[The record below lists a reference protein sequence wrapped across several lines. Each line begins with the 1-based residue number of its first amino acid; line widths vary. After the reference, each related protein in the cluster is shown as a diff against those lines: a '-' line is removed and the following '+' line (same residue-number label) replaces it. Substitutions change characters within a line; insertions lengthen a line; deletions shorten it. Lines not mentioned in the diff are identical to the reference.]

1 MHLMVQGIEAKTMSI
16 ITAITDIFSYEFLF
30 IPLIVGLLVSLCAA
44 LLGSVLVLKRFSMI
58 GDGLSHVGYGALCI
72 AAAAGIAPL
81 KIAIPVVI
89 VAAFFL
95 LRISRNSRING
106 DSAIA
111 LISCTAMAVG
121 VLTIKLAGNVNID
134 VAGYMFGSMM
144 SISKSDVPLSVA
156 ISVTVI
162 LMYLLMYNG
171 IFSITFD
178 ESFAKATGTKV
189 SFYNTVVS
197 ILTAVTI
204 VVGMRL
210 MGAILISSLLIFPS
224 LTSMRFFRSFRGV
237 VMCSAVVSTLSF
249 IVGFV
254 GAYIFDT
261 PTGASVVAVN
271 AVMFIIFSIA
281 GKIKQKTSRKNC
293 C

>member
-1 MHLMVQGIEAKTMSI
+1 MSF
-16 ITAITDIFSYEFLF
+16 ITEIFSYPFLRT
-30 IPLIVGLLVSLCAA
+30 PLLVGILVSLCAA

-58 GDGLSHVGYGALCI
+58 GDGLSHVGYGALCV

-89 VAAFFL
+89 VAAYFL

-111 LISCTAMAVG
+111 LISGTAIAVG
-121 VLTIKLAGNVNID
+121 VLTVKLAGNVNID
-134 VAGYMFGSMM
+134 VGSYMFGS
-144 SISKSDVPLSVA
+144 IVAVNKSDVTVSIILSAV
-156 ISVTVI
+156 VI
-162 LMYLLMYNG
+162 LLYALMYKTV
-171 IFSITFD
+171 FSVTFD

-189 SFYNTVVS
+189 SFYNTV
-197 ILTAVTI
+197 IALLTAVTI

-224 LTSMRFFRSFRGV
+224 LTAMRFFRSFRGV
-237 VMCSAVVSTLSF
+237 VLCSAVVSTLSF
-249 IVGFV
+249 FLGFV
-254 GAYIFDT
+254 AAYRFDL

-271 AVMFIIFSIA
+271 AIMFVLFSIA
-281 GKIKQKTSRKNC
+281 GKIKQRLSKKNC

>member
-1 MHLMVQGIEAKTMSI
+1 MSF
-16 ITAITDIFSYEFLF
+16 ITTISEIFSYSFLRT
-30 IPLIVGLLVSLCAA
+30 PLLVGILVSLCAA

-58 GDGLSHVGYGALCI
+58 GDGLSHVGYGSLCI

-89 VAAFFL
+89 IAAFFL

-111 LISCTAMAVG
+111 LISGTAIAIG
-121 VLTIKLAGNVNID
+121 VLTVKLAGNVNID
-134 VAGYMFGSMM
+134 VGNYLFGS
-144 SISKSDVPLSVA
+144 IVAVNKSDVIISIVLSAVVL
-156 ISVTVI
+156 SLYVI
-162 LMYLLMYNG
+162 MHNG
-171 IFSITFD
+171 IFSVTFD

-189 SFYNTVVS
+189 SFYNTIVA

-204 VVGMRL
+204 VVGMQL

-224 LTSMRFFRSFRGV
+224 LTAMRFFRSFRGV
-237 VMCSAVVSTLSF
+237 VICSAVVSVLGF
-249 IVGFV
+249 FLGFV
-254 GAYIFDT
+254 SAYRFDL
-261 PTGASVVAVN
+261 PTGASVVVVN
-271 AVMFIIFSIA
+271 AIFFVLFSIA
-281 GKIKQKTSRKNC
+281 GKIKQRISKKNC

>member
-1 MHLMVQGIEAKTMSI
+1 MSFF
-16 ITAITDIFSYEFLF
+16 TTVSEIFSYSFLRM
-30 IPLIVGLLVSLCAA
+30 PLIVGILVSLCAA

-58 GDGLSHVGYGALCI
+58 GDGLSHVGYGSLCV

-81 KIAIPVVI
+81 QIAIPVVI
-89 VAAFFL
+89 IAAFFL

-111 LISCTAMAVG
+111 LISGTAIAIG
-121 VLTIKLAGNVNID
+121 VLTVKLAGNVNID
-134 VAGYMFGSMM
+134 VGSYMFGS
-144 SISKSDVPLSVA
+144 IVAVNKSDVIISIVLSAV
-156 ISVTVI
+156 VLLLYVI
-162 LMYLLMYNG
+162 MYNG
-171 IFSITFD
+171 IFSVTFD

-189 SFYNTVVS
+189 SFYNTVVA

-224 LTSMRFFRSFRGV
+224 LTAMRFFRSFRGV
-237 VMCSAVVSTLSF
+237 VICSAVVSALSF
-249 IVGFV
+249 FLGFV
-254 GAYIFDT
+254 AAYRFDL

-271 AVMFIIFSIA
+271 AIMFILFSIA
-281 GKIKQKTSRKNC
+281 GKIKQRVSKKNC

>member
-1 MHLMVQGIEAKTMSI
+1 MSFF
-16 ITAITDIFSYEFLF
+16 TAITEIFSYSFLRT
-30 IPLIVGLLVSLCAA
+30 PLLVGILVSLCAA

-58 GDGLSHVGYGALCI
+58 GDGLSHVGYGALCV

-111 LISCTAMAVG
+111 LISGTAIAIG
-121 VLTIKLAGNVNID
+121 VLTVKLAGNVNID
-134 VAGYMFGSMM
+134 VGSYMFGS
-144 SISKSDVPLSVA
+144 IVAVNKSDVVISIVLSAV
-156 ISVTVI
+156 VLLLYVI
-162 LMYLLMYNG
+162 MHNG
-171 IFSITFD
+171 IFSVTFD

-189 SFYNTVVS
+189 SFYNTVVA

-224 LTSMRFFRSFRGV
+224 LTAMRFFRSFRGV
-237 VMCSAVVSTLSF
+237 VICSAAVSALGF
-249 IVGFV
+249 FLGFV
-254 GAYIFDT
+254 AAYRFDL

-271 AVMFIIFSIA
+271 AIFFVLFSIA
-281 GKIKQKTSRKNC
+281 GKIKQRLSKKNC

>member
-1 MHLMVQGIEAKTMSI
+1 MSF
-16 ITAITDIFSYEFLF
+16 ITAITDIFSYDFLI
-30 IPLIVGLLVSLCAA
+30 IPLIVGILVSLCAA

-58 GDGLSHVGYGALCI
+58 GDGLSHVGYGALCV

-111 LISCTAMAVG
+111 LISGTAIAVG
-121 VLTIKLAGNVNID
+121 VLTVKLAGNVNID
-134 VAGYMFGSMM
+134 VGSYMFGS
-144 SISKSDVPLSVA
+144 IVAIDNSDVVISIALSAV
-156 ISVTVI
+156 VI

-171 IFSITFD
+171 IFSVTFD

-224 LTSMRFFRSFRGV
+224 LTAMRFFRSFQGV
-237 VMCSAVVSTLSF
+237 VICSAVVSTLSF
-249 IVGFV
+249 FVGFV

-261 PTGASVVAVN
+261 PTGASVVAIN
-271 AVMFIIFSIA
+271 AICFIIFAVA
-281 GKIKQKTSRKNC
+281 GTIKQKTSKKQC

>member
-1 MHLMVQGIEAKTMSI
+1 MSFI
-16 ITAITDIFSYEFLF
+16 NAITEIFSYSLLRT
-30 IPLIVGLLVSLCAA
+30 PLIVGILVSLCAA

-58 GDGLSHVGYGALCI
+58 GDGLSHVGYGALCV

-81 KIAIPVVI
+81 KVAIPVVI
-89 VAAFFL
+89 VAAFLL

-111 LISCTAMAVG
+111 LISGTAIAIG
-121 VLTIKLAGNVNID
+121 VLTVKLAGNVNID
-134 VAGYMFGSMM
+134 VGSYMFGSIVA
-144 SISKSDVPLSVA
+144 ISKSDVVISIVLSAV
-156 ISVTVI
+156 VI
-162 LMYLLMYNG
+162 LMYLIMYNG

-189 SFYNTVVS
+189 SFYNTVVA

-204 VVGMRL
+204 VIGMQL
-210 MGAILISSLLIFPS
+210 MGAILISSLLIFPA
-224 LTSMRFFRSFRGV
+224 LTAMRFFRSFRGV
-237 VMCSAVVSTLSF
+237 VMCSAVVSVLSF
-249 IVGFV
+249 FVGFV
-254 GAYIFDT
+254 AAYMLDT

-271 AVMFIIFSIA
+271 AIMFVLFSIA
-281 GKIKQKTSRKNC
+281 GKIKQKTAKKNC

>member
-1 MHLMVQGIEAKTMSI
+1 MTFFKD
-16 ITAITDIFSYEFLF
+16 ITEVFSYSFLTV
-30 IPLIVGLLVSLCAA
+30 PLLVGVLVSVCAA

-58 GDGLSHVGYGALCI
+58 GDGLSHVGYGALCV

-81 KIAIPVVI
+81 RLAIPVVV
-89 VAAFFL
+89 VAAYFL
-95 LRISRNSRING
+95 LKISRSSRING

-111 LISCTAMAVG
+111 LISGTAISVG
-121 VLTIKLAGNVNID
+121 VLTVKLAGNVNID
-134 VAGYMFGSMM
+134 VGSYMFGS
-144 SISKSDVPLSVA
+144 IVAVDESDVVISVVLSVVVIVMYA
-156 ISVTVI
+156 I
-162 LMYLLMYNG
+162 MYNG

-189 SFYNTVVS
+189 SRYNTA
-197 ILTAVTI
+197 IALLTAVTI

-224 LTSMRFFRSFRGV
+224 LTSMRVFRSFRGV
-237 VMCSAVVSTLSF
+237 VISSAVVSAASF
-249 IVGFV
+249 FLGFIA
-254 GAYIFDT
+254 AYHFDT

-271 AVMFIIFSIA
+271 AVAFVVFSIV
-281 GKIKQKTSRKNC
+281 GKIKQLSSKPC

>member
-1 MHLMVQGIEAKTMSI
+1 MSI
-16 ITAITDIFSYEFLF
+16 ITEIFSYSFLRT
-30 IPLIVGLLVSLCAA
+30 PLIVGILVSLCAA

-58 GDGLSHVGYGALCI
+58 GDGLSHVGYGALCV

-89 VAAFFL
+89 IAAFFL

-111 LISCTAMAVG
+111 LISGTAIAVG
-121 VLTIKLAGNVNID
+121 VLTVKLAGNVNID
-134 VAGYMFGSMM
+134 VGSYMFGS
-144 SISKSDVPLSVA
+144 IVAVNKSDVIISIVLSAV
-156 ISVTVI
+156 VLLLYVI
-162 LMYLLMYNG
+162 MHNG
-171 IFSITFD
+171 IFSVTFD

-189 SFYNTVVS
+189 SFYNTVVA

-224 LTSMRFFRSFRGV
+224 LTAMRFFRSFRGV
-237 VMCSAVVSTLSF
+237 VICSAAVSAIGFFL
-249 IVGFV
+249 GFV
-254 GAYIFDT
+254 AAYRFDL

-271 AVMFIIFSIA
+271 AIFFVLFSIA
-281 GKIKQKTSRKNC
+281 GKIKQRVKKNNC

>member
-1 MHLMVQGIEAKTMSI
+1 MSL
-16 ITAITDIFSYEFLF
+16 ITAITEIFSYPFLRT
-30 IPLIVGLLVSLCAA
+30 PLLVGILVSLCAA

-58 GDGLSHVGYGALCI
+58 GDGLSHVGYGALCV

-89 VAAFFL
+89 VAAYFL

-111 LISCTAMAVG
+111 LISGTAIAVG
-121 VLTIKLAGNVNID
+121 VLTVKLAGNVNID
-134 VAGYMFGSMM
+134 VGSYMFGS
-144 SISKSDVPLSVA
+144 IVAVNKSDVTVSIILSV
-156 ISVTVI
+156 VVI
-162 LMYLLMYNG
+162 LLYALMYKTV
-171 IFSITFD
+171 FSVTFD

-189 SFYNTVVS
+189 SFYNTV
-197 ILTAVTI
+197 IALLTAVTI

-224 LTSMRFFRSFRGV
+224 LTAMRFFRSFRGV
-237 VMCSAVVSTLSF
+237 VLCSAVVSTLSF
-249 IVGFV
+249 FLGFV
-254 GAYIFDT
+254 AAYRFDL

-271 AVMFIIFSIA
+271 AIMFVLFSIA
-281 GKIKQKTSRKNC
+281 GKVKQRLSKKNC

>member
-1 MHLMVQGIEAKTMSI
+1 MSFF
-16 ITAITDIFSYEFLF
+16 TAITEIFSYSFLRT
-30 IPLIVGLLVSLCAA
+30 PLLVGILVSLCAA

-58 GDGLSHVGYGALCI
+58 GDGLSHVGYGALCV

-89 VAAFFL
+89 IAAFFL

-111 LISCTAMAVG
+111 LISGTAIAIG
-121 VLTIKLAGNVNID
+121 VLTVKLAGNVNID
-134 VAGYMFGSMM
+134 VGSYMFGS
-144 SISKSDVPLSVA
+144 IVAVNKSDVIISIILSAV
-156 ISVTVI
+156 VLLLYVI
-162 LMYLLMYNG
+162 MHNG
-171 IFSITFD
+171 IFSVTFD

-189 SFYNTVVS
+189 SFYNTVVA

-224 LTSMRFFRSFRGV
+224 LTAMRFFRSFRGV
-237 VMCSAVVSTLSF
+237 VICSAAVSALGF
-249 IVGFV
+249 FLGFV
-254 GAYIFDT
+254 AAYRFDL

-271 AVMFIIFSIA
+271 AIAFVLFSIA
-281 GKIKQKTSRKNC
+281 GKIKQRVSKKNC

>member
-1 MHLMVQGIEAKTMSI
+1 MSF
-16 ITAITDIFSYEFLF
+16 ITAITDIFSYDFLI
-30 IPLIVGLLVSLCAA
+30 IPLIVGILVSLCAA

-58 GDGLSHVGYGALCI
+58 GDGLSHVGYGALCV

-111 LISCTAMAVG
+111 LISGTAIAVG
-121 VLTIKLAGNVNID
+121 VLTVKLAGNVNID
-134 VAGYMFGSMM
+134 VGSYMFGS
-144 SISKSDVPLSVA
+144 IVAIDNSDVVISIALSAV
-156 ISVTVI
+156 VI

-171 IFSITFD
+171 IFSVTFD

-224 LTSMRFFRSFRGV
+224 LTAMRFFRSFRGV

-249 IVGFV
+249 FVGFV

-261 PTGASVVAVN
+261 PTGASVVAIN
-271 AVMFIIFSIA
+271 AICFIIFAVA
-281 GKIKQKTSRKNC
+281 GTIKQKTSKKQC

>member
-1 MHLMVQGIEAKTMSI
+1 MSF
-16 ITAITDIFSYEFLF
+16 ITAITDIFSYDFLI
-30 IPLIVGLLVSLCAA
+30 IPLIVGILVSLCAA

-58 GDGLSHVGYGALCI
+58 GDGLSHVGYGALCV

-111 LISCTAMAVG
+111 LISGTAIAVG
-121 VLTIKLAGNVNID
+121 VLTVKLAGNVNID
-134 VAGYMFGSMM
+134 VGSYMFGS
-144 SISKSDVPLSVA
+144 IVAIDNSDVVISIALSAV
-156 ISVTVI
+156 VI

-171 IFSITFD
+171 IFSVTFD

-224 LTSMRFFRSFRGV
+224 LTAMRFFRSFRGV

-249 IVGFV
+249 
-254 GAYIFDT
+254 
-261 PTGASVVAVN
+261 
-271 AVMFIIFSIA
+271 
-281 GKIKQKTSRKNC
+281 
-293 C
+293 

>member
-1 MHLMVQGIEAKTMSI
+1 MLRT
-16 ITAITDIFSYEFLF
+16 
-30 IPLIVGLLVSLCAA
+30 PLIVGILVSLCAA

-58 GDGLSHVGYGALCI
+58 GDGLSHVGYGALCV

-81 KIAIPVVI
+81 KVAIPIVI
-89 VAAFFL
+89 VAAFLL

-111 LISCTAMAVG
+111 LISGTAIAIG
-121 VLTIKLAGNVNID
+121 VLTVKLAGNVNID
-134 VAGYMFGSMM
+134 VGSYMFGSIVA
-144 SISKSDVPLSVA
+144 ISKSDVIISVA
-156 ISVTVI
+156 LSIVVI

-171 IFSITFD
+171 IFSVTFD

-189 SFYNTVVS
+189 SFYNTVVA

-204 VVGMRL
+204 VIGMQL
-210 MGAILISSLLIFPS
+210 MGAILISSLLIFPT
-224 LTSMRFFRSFRGV
+224 LTAMRFFRSFRGV
-237 VMCSAVVSTLSF
+237 VMCSAVVSVLSF
-249 IVGFV
+249 FIGFV
-254 GAYIFDT
+254 AAYIFDT

-271 AVMFIIFSIA
+271 AVMFVLFSIA
-281 GKIKQKTSRKNC
+281 GKIKPKTLKKQC

>member
-1 MHLMVQGIEAKTMSI
+1 MSL
-16 ITAITDIFSYEFLF
+16 ITAITEIFSYPFLRT
-30 IPLIVGLLVSLCAA
+30 PLLVGILVSLCAA

-58 GDGLSHVGYGALCI
+58 GDGLSHVGYGALCV

-89 VAAFFL
+89 VAAYFL

-111 LISCTAMAVG
+111 LISGTAIAVG
-121 VLTIKLAGNVNID
+121 VLTVKLAGNVNID
-134 VAGYMFGSMM
+134 VGSYMFGS
-144 SISKSDVPLSVA
+144 IVAVNKSDVTVSIILSAV
-156 ISVTVI
+156 VI
-162 LMYLLMYNG
+162 LMYALMYKTV
-171 IFSITFD
+171 FSVTFD

-189 SFYNTVVS
+189 SFYNTV
-197 ILTAVTI
+197 IALLTAVTI

-224 LTSMRFFRSFRGV
+224 LTAMRFFRSFRGV
-237 VMCSAVVSTLSF
+237 VLCSAVVSTLSF
-249 IVGFV
+249 FLGFV
-254 GAYIFDT
+254 AAYHFDL

-271 AVMFIIFSIA
+271 AIMFVIFSIA
-281 GKIKQKTSRKNC
+281 GKIKQRLSKKNC

>member
-1 MHLMVQGIEAKTMSI
+1 MSF
-16 ITAITDIFSYEFLF
+16 ITAITEIFSYPFLRT
-30 IPLIVGLLVSLCAA
+30 PLIVGILVSLCAA

-58 GDGLSHVGYGALCI
+58 GDGLSHVGYGALCV
-72 AAAAGIAPL
+72 AAAAGVAPL

-111 LISCTAMAVG
+111 LISGTAIAVG
-121 VLTIKLAGNVNID
+121 VLTVKLAGNVNID
-134 VAGYMFGSMM
+134 VGSYMFGSIVAID
-144 SISKSDVPLSVA
+144 SSDVI
-156 ISVTVI
+156 ISVVLSAVVI

-171 IFSITFD
+171 IFSVTFD

-189 SFYNTVVS
+189 SFYNTVVA

-204 VVGMRL
+204 VIGMRL
-210 MGAILISSLLIFPS
+210 MGAILISSLLIFPA
-224 LTSMRFFRSFRGV
+224 LTAMRFFRSFRGV
-237 VMCSAVVSTLSF
+237 VMCSAVVSAFSF
-249 IVGFV
+249 FVGFV
-254 GAYIFDT
+254 AAYSFDT

-271 AVMFIIFSIA
+271 AVMFVLFSIA
-281 GKIKQKTSRKNC
+281 GKIKQKTAKKQC
-293 C
+293 

>member
-1 MHLMVQGIEAKTMSI
+1 MSI
-16 ITAITDIFSYEFLF
+16 INAITEIFSYSVLRT
-30 IPLIVGLLVSLCAA
+30 PLIVGILVSLCAA

-58 GDGLSHVGYGALCI
+58 GDGLSHVGYGALCV

-81 KIAIPVVI
+81 KIAIPIVI
-89 VAAFFL
+89 VAAFLL

-111 LISCTAMAVG
+111 LISGTAIAVG
-121 VLTIKLAGNVNID
+121 VLTVKLTGNVNID
-134 VAGYMFGSMM
+134 VGSYMFGSIVA
-144 SISKSDVPLSVA
+144 ISKSDVIISIALSIV
-156 ISVTVI
+156 VI

-171 IFSITFD
+171 IFSVTFD

-189 SFYNTVVS
+189 TFYNTFVA

-204 VVGMRL
+204 VIGMRL

-224 LTSMRFFRSFRGV
+224 LTAMRFFRSFRGV
-237 VMCSAVVSTLSF
+237 VMCSAVVSVLSF
-249 IVGFV
+249 FIGFV
-254 GAYIFDT
+254 AAYVFDT

-271 AVMFIIFSIA
+271 AVMFVLFSIA
-281 GKIKQKTSRKNC
+281 GKIKPKMTKKNC

>member
-1 MHLMVQGIEAKTMSI
+1 MSL
-16 ITAITDIFSYEFLF
+16 ITAITEIFSYPFLRT
-30 IPLIVGLLVSLCAA
+30 PLLVGILVSLCAA

-58 GDGLSHVGYGALCI
+58 GDGLSHVGYGALCV

-89 VAAFFL
+89 VAAYFL

-111 LISCTAMAVG
+111 LISGTAIAVG
-121 VLTIKLAGNVNID
+121 VLTVKLAGNVNID
-134 VAGYMFGSMM
+134 VGSYMFGS
-144 SISKSDVPLSVA
+144 IVAVNKSDVTVSIILSAV
-156 ISVTVI
+156 VI
-162 LMYLLMYNG
+162 LMYALMYKTV
-171 IFSITFD
+171 FSVTFD

-189 SFYNTVVS
+189 SFYNTV
-197 ILTAVTI
+197 IALLTAVTI

-224 LTSMRFFRSFRGV
+224 LTAMRFFRSFRGV
-237 VMCSAVVSTLSF
+237 VLCSAVVSTLSF
-249 IVGFV
+249 FLGFV
-254 GAYIFDT
+254 AAYRFDL

-271 AVMFIIFSIA
+271 AIMFVLFSIA
-281 GKIKQKTSRKNC
+281 GKIKQRLSKKNC

>member
-1 MHLMVQGIEAKTMSI
+1 MSF
-16 ITAITDIFSYEFLF
+16 ITAITDIFSYDFLI
-30 IPLIVGLLVSLCAA
+30 IPLIVGILVSLCAA

-58 GDGLSHVGYGALCI
+58 GDGLSHVGYGALCV

-111 LISCTAMAVG
+111 LISGTAIAVG
-121 VLTIKLAGNVNID
+121 VLTVKLAGNVNID
-134 VAGYMFGSMM
+134 VGSYMFGS
-144 SISKSDVPLSVA
+144 IVAIDNSDVVISIALSAV
-156 ISVTVI
+156 VI

-171 IFSITFD
+171 IFSVTFD

-189 SFYNTVVS
+189 SFYNKVVS

-204 VVGMRL
+204 VIAMRL
-210 MGAILISSLLIFPS
+210 MATIMISSLLIFPS
-224 LTSMRFFRSFRGV
+224 LTAMRFFRSFRGV

-249 IVGFV
+249 FIGFV

-261 PTGASVVAVN
+261 PTGASVVAIN
-271 AVMFIIFSIA
+271 AICFIIFAVA
-281 GKIKQKTSRKNC
+281 GTIKQKTSKKSC

>member
-1 MHLMVQGIEAKTMSI
+1 M
-16 ITAITDIFSYEFLF
+16 
-30 IPLIVGLLVSLCAA
+30 
-44 LLGSVLVLKRFSMI
+44 
-58 GDGLSHVGYGALCI
+58 
-72 AAAAGIAPL
+72 
-81 KIAIPVVI
+81 
-89 VAAFFL
+89 
-95 LRISRNSRING
+95 
-106 DSAIA
+106 
-111 LISCTAMAVG
+111 
-121 VLTIKLAGNVNID
+121 LTVKLAGNVNID
-134 VAGYMFGSMM
+134 VGSYMFGS
-144 SISKSDVPLSVA
+144 IVAIDNSDVVISIALSAV
-156 ISVTVI
+156 VI

-171 IFSITFD
+171 IFSVTFD

-224 LTSMRFFRSFRGV
+224 LTAMRFFRSFRGV

-249 IVGFV
+249 FIGFV

-261 PTGASVVAVN
+261 PTGASVVAIN
-271 AVMFIIFSIA
+271 AICFILFAIA
-281 GKIKQKTSRKNC
+281 GKIKQKTSKKQC

>member
-1 MHLMVQGIEAKTMSI
+1 MSF
-16 ITAITDIFSYEFLF
+16 ITAITEIFSYPILCT
-30 IPLIVGLLVSLCAA
+30 PLIVGILVSLCAA

-111 LISCTAMAVG
+111 LISGTAIAVG
-121 VLTIKLAGNVNID
+121 VLTVKLAGNVNID
-134 VAGYMFGSMM
+134 VGSYMFGS
-144 SISKSDVPLSVA
+144 IVAIDRSDVIISIALSAV
-156 ISVTVI
+156 VI

-171 IFSITFD
+171 IFSVTFD

-189 SFYNTVVS
+189 SFYDTV
-197 ILTAVTI
+197 IALLTAVTI

-224 LTSMRFFRSFRGV
+224 LTAMRFFRSFQGV
-237 VMCSAVVSTLSF
+237 VICSAVVSTLSF
-249 IVGFV
+249 FVGFV

-271 AVMFIIFSIA
+271 AICFVIFAVA
-281 GKIKQKTSRKNC
+281 GKIKQKTSKKNC

>member
-1 MHLMVQGIEAKTMSI
+1 MSL
-16 ITAITDIFSYEFLF
+16 ITAITEIFSYPFLRT
-30 IPLIVGLLVSLCAA
+30 PLLVGILVSLCAA

-58 GDGLSHVGYGALCI
+58 GDGLSHVGYGALCV

-89 VAAFFL
+89 VAAYFL

-111 LISCTAMAVG
+111 LISGTAIAVG
-121 VLTIKLAGNVNID
+121 VLTVKLAGNVNID
-134 VAGYMFGSMM
+134 VGSYMFGS
-144 SISKSDVPLSVA
+144 IVAVNKSDVTVSIILSAV
-156 ISVTVI
+156 VI
-162 LMYLLMYNG
+162 LLYALMYKTV
-171 IFSITFD
+171 FSVTFD

-189 SFYNTVVS
+189 SFYNTV
-197 ILTAVTI
+197 IALLTAVTI

-224 LTSMRFFRSFRGV
+224 LTAMRFFRSFRGV
-237 VMCSAVVSTLSF
+237 VLCSAVVSTLSF
-249 IVGFV
+249 FLGFV
-254 GAYIFDT
+254 AAYRFDL

-271 AVMFIIFSIA
+271 AIMFVLFSIA
-281 GKIKQKTSRKNC
+281 GKVKQRLSKKNC

>member
-1 MHLMVQGIEAKTMSI
+1 MSFF
-16 ITAITDIFSYEFLF
+16 TAIKEIFSYDFLTV
-30 IPLIVGLLVSLCAA
+30 PLFVGILVSLCAA

-58 GDGLSHVGYGALCI
+58 GDGLSHVGYGALCV

-89 VAAFFL
+89 VAAYFL

-111 LISCTAMAVG
+111 LISGTAIAVG
-121 VLTIKLAGNVNID
+121 VLTVKLAGNVNID
-134 VAGYMFGSMM
+134 VGSYMFGS
-144 SISKSDVPLSVA
+144 IVAVNDSDVA
-156 ISVTVI
+156 ISVVLSAVVI
-162 LMYLLMYNG
+162 LMYILMYKT
-171 IFSITFD
+171 IFSVTFD
-178 ESFAKATGTKV
+178 ESFAKATGTRV
-189 SFYNTVVS
+189 SFYNTVVAL
-197 ILTAVTI
+197 LTAVTI

-224 LTSMRFFRSFRGV
+224 LTAMRFFRSFRGV

-249 IVGFV
+249 FLGFV
-254 GAYIFDT
+254 AAYRFDL

-271 AVMFIIFSIA
+271 AIMFVIFSIA
-281 GKIKQKTSRKNC
+281 GKIKQRISKNNSC
-293 C
+293 

>member
-1 MHLMVQGIEAKTMSI
+1 MSFF
-16 ITAITDIFSYEFLF
+16 TAITEIFSYSFLRT
-30 IPLIVGLLVSLCAA
+30 PLLVGILVSLCAA

-58 GDGLSHVGYGALCI
+58 GDGLSHVGYGALCV

-111 LISCTAMAVG
+111 LISGTAIAIG
-121 VLTIKLAGNVNID
+121 VLTVKLAGNVNID
-134 VAGYMFGSMM
+134 VGSYMFGS
-144 SISKSDVPLSVA
+144 IVAVNKSDVIISIVLSAV
-156 ISVTVI
+156 VLLLYVI
-162 LMYLLMYNG
+162 MHNG
-171 IFSITFD
+171 IFSVTFD

-189 SFYNTVVS
+189 SFYNTVVA

-224 LTSMRFFRSFRGV
+224 LTAMRFFRSFRGV
-237 VMCSAVVSTLSF
+237 VICSAAVSALGF
-249 IVGFV
+249 FLGFV
-254 GAYIFDT
+254 AAYRFDL

-271 AVMFIIFSIA
+271 AIFFVLFSIA
-281 GKIKQKTSRKNC
+281 GKIKQRLSKKNC

>member
-1 MHLMVQGIEAKTMSI
+1 MSF
-16 ITAITDIFSYEFLF
+16 ITAITEIFSYPFLRT
-30 IPLIVGLLVSLCAA
+30 PLLVGILVSLCAA

-58 GDGLSHVGYGALCI
+58 GDGLSHVGYGALCV

-89 VAAFFL
+89 VAAYFL

-111 LISCTAMAVG
+111 LISGTAIAVG
-121 VLTIKLAGNVNID
+121 VLTVKLAGNVNID
-134 VAGYMFGSMM
+134 VGSYMFGS
-144 SISKSDVPLSVA
+144 IVAVNKSDVLVSIILSAV
-156 ISVTVI
+156 VI
-162 LMYLLMYNG
+162 LMYALMYKTV
-171 IFSITFD
+171 FSVTFD

-189 SFYNTVVS
+189 SFYNTV
-197 ILTAVTI
+197 IALLTAVTI

-224 LTSMRFFRSFRGV
+224 LTAMRFFRSFRGV
-237 VMCSAVVSTLSF
+237 VLCSAVVSTLSF
-249 IVGFV
+249 FLGFV
-254 GAYIFDT
+254 AAYRFDL

-271 AVMFIIFSIA
+271 AIMFVLFSIA
-281 GKIKQKTSRKNC
+281 GKIKQRLSKKNC